1 MDDDLD
7 FDDLDPTYQVFRRRT
22 PSFGVMLPI
31 VLLIVIV
38 AIVSGLV
45 LGGVIEG
52 SQVRTGVDAPTTQP
66 TVQIAP

>member
-1 MDDDLD
+1 VDDDVD

-22 PSFGVMLPI
+22 PSFGIMLPVI
-31 VLLIVIV
+31 VLVAIV

-45 LGGVIEG
+45 FGGVLEG
-52 SQVRTGVDAPTTQP
+52 SQVRSSGNAPTTQP